1 MDNFSIHKW
10 IRETHL
16 NEDRGAIMASEFI
29 KKMREKMRSL
39 NDNELTTFRK
49 YLATAFDMKLK
60 DEEIEEENSK
70 PQGPPKPP
78 FHKITFTYIDPRGE
92 FYGAYIYNTPESK
105 KWDKKINNYQ
115 EAVKLLSKYEIT
127 PELPEYYDEINLQ
140 AIVDQLG
147 NRDVLADF
155 DDTMDVT

>member
-16 NEDRGAIMASEFI
+16 NEDKGAIMASEFI

-39 NDNELTTFRK
+39 NDNELTTFRQ
-49 YLATAFDMKLK
+49 YIADAFDMELK
-60 DEEIEEENSK
+60 EENSK

-78 FHKITFTYIDPRGE
+78 FHKIIFKYVDPRGK

-105 KWDKKINNYQ
+105 NWDKKLDYQ
-115 EAVKLLSKYEIT
+115 KASKLLSKYDIT
-127 PELPEYYDEINLQ
+127 PELPKEYDETNLQ
-140 AIVDQLG
+140 SIVDQLG